1 MTEKEKQIIDT
12 HFYHKDKALEEK
24 TKKYLLD
31 NFQIEPEC
39 PSHEQAYE
47 DFEDNH
53 VGRRRDNRYDKEDV
67 LIDEWYDQW

>member
-1 MTEKEKQIIDT
+1 MSREQDIIKE
-12 HFYHKDKALEEK
+12 HFYHSDKELENK

-39 PSHEQAYE
+39 PSHEK

-53 VGRRRDNRYDKEDV
+53 IGRRRDNRYNQEDIP
-67 LIDEWYDQW
+67 IDEWYEQP